1 MAFDIGH
8 GTEVEIGRFITSAYV
23 FTELEGVTSFTP
35 PVPEIEQVDVT
46 HMKSPG
52 RVRQFISGMVD
63 MGEAEVVMN
72 LDVGSD
78 TDELLEEI
86 AASRETVQLRYT
98 IKTKIKTFTATL
110 QSYEIAPN
118 LDDKMEAT
126 ATFKISEEVV

>member
-1 MAFDIGH
+1 
-8 GTEVEIGRFITSAYV
+8 
-23 FTELEGVTSFTP
+23 
-35 PVPEIEQVDVT
+35 
-46 HMKSPG
+46 MKSPG
-52 RVRQFISGMVD
+52 RVRQFIPAMVD

-72 LDVGSD
+72 LDVGSA

-98 IKTKIKTFTATL
+98 IKTKIRTFSATL
-110 QSYEIAPN
+110 QSYAIAPN